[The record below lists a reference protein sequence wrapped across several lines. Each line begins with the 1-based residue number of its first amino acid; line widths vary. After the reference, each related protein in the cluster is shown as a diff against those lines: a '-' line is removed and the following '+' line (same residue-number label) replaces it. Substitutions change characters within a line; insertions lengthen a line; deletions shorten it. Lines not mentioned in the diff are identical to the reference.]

1 MRKISESEREFTI
14 KSYIDYL
21 SEKKLMGSKC
31 KDCGETYVPVRKL
44 CTKCNSLN
52 MEWIE
57 MSGKGKIVAFT
68 SITVGTPFF
77 VEKGYG
83 RTKPYCFSV
92 IKLDEGP
99 MISGQ
104 LIGVD
109 ESKPD
114 TINIGMPVK
123 ATFIETEI
131 RGETRVDLGFEP
143 V

>member
-1 MRKISESEREFTI
+1 MSESEREFTI

-31 KDCGETYVPVRKL
+31 SDCGASYVPVRKL
-44 CTKCNSLN
+44 CTKCNSVN
-52 MEWIE
+52 MEWVE
-57 MSGKGKIVAFT
+57 MSGKGKIAAFT

-83 RTKPYCFSV
+83 RNKPYCFSV

-114 TINIGMPVK
+114 TINIGMQVK

>member
-1 MRKISESEREFTI
+1 MSESEREFTI

-31 KDCGETYVPVRKL
+31 KDCGASYVPVRKL
-44 CTKCNSLN
+44 CTKCNSVN
-52 MEWIE
+52 MEWVE

-77 VEKGYG
+77 VEKGYD

-114 TINIGMPVK
+114 TINIGMHVK

>member
-1 MRKISESEREFTI
+1 MSESEREFTI

-31 KDCGETYVPVRKL
+31 KDCGASYVPVRKL
-44 CTKCNSLN
+44 CTKCNSVN
-52 MEWIE
+52 MEWVE
-57 MSGKGKIVAFT
+57 MSGKGKIAAFT

-77 VEKGYG
+77 VSKGYD
-83 RTKPYCFSV
+83 RNKPYCFSV

-114 TINIGMPVK
+114 TINIGMQVK
-123 ATFIETEI
+123 ATFIKTEI

>member
-1 MRKISESEREFTI
+1 MSESEREFTI

-31 KDCGETYVPVRKL
+31 KDCGASYVPVRKL
-44 CTKCNSLN
+44 CTKCNSIN
-52 MEWIE
+52 MEWAE
-57 MSGKGKIVAFT
+57 MSGRGKIEAFT

-77 VEKGYG
+77 VEKGYD

-92 IKLDEGP
+92 IRLEEGP
-99 MISGQ
+99 MVSGQ

-114 TINIGMPVK
+114 TIKIGTPVK

-143 V
+143 N

>member
-1 MRKISESEREFTI
+1 MSESERDFTI

-21 SEKKLMGSKC
+21 SEKKLMSSKC
-31 KDCGETYVPVRKL
+31 KDCGASYVPVRKL
-44 CTKCNSLN
+44 CTKCNSVN
-52 MEWIE
+52 MEWVE
-57 MSGKGKIVAFT
+57 MSGKGKIAAFT

-77 VEKGYG
+77 VEKGYD
-83 RTKPYCFSV
+83 RNKPYCFSV
-92 IKLDEGP
+92 IKLDEGL

-114 TINIGMPVK
+114 TINIGMQVK

>member
-1 MRKISESEREFTI
+1 MSESEREFTI

-21 SEKKLMGSKC
+21 SEKKLMGSRC
-31 KDCGETYVPVRKL
+31 KDCGATFVPVRKL
-44 CTKCNSLN
+44 CTKCNSVN
-52 MEWIE
+52 MEWTE

-83 RTKPYCFSV
+83 RNKPYCFSV

-99 MISGQ
+99 MVSGQ

-131 RGETRVDLGFEP
+131 RGETRVDLGFQP
-143 V
+143 L